1 MANVS
6 IVISSGKKAVSWVVN
21 ENQSKI
27 YNWIDGDIH
36 HIGMGIVSV
45 LYKVG
50 SHRKGIEMIEKGTS
64 GFYIQKEKNYWN
76 LIGKF
81 VSATRIDNETY
92 QFIINTNIPNTGP
105 LDTDKRRSMVML
117 GYDKCSGKYTGNWF
131 WGYAMIQPI
140 NN

>member
-6 IVISSGKKAVSWVVN
+6 IVISSGKKPVSWVVN

-27 YNWIDGDIH
+27 YNWIDSDIH

-117 GYDKCSGKYTGNWF
+117 GYDKCYGKYTGNWF